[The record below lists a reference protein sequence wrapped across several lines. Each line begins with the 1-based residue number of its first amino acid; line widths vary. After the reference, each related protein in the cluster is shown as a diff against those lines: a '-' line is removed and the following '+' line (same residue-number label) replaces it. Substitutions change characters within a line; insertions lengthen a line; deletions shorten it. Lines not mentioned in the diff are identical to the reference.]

1 MLPCWLSSRFGWG
14 QDGGD
19 AATRNFSTST
29 LHELAMA
36 INLGLTIY
44 ELGVGSAVLLGLS
57 ESNTDV

>member
-1 MLPCWLSSRFGWG
+1 
-14 QDGGD
+14 
-19 AATRNFSTST
+19 
-29 LHELAMA
+29 MA